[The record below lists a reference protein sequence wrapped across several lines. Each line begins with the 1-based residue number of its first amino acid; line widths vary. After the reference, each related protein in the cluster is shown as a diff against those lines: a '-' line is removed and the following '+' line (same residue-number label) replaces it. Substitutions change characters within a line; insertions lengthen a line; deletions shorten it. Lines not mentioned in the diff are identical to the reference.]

1 VADDALMILHDH
13 YKDTFG
19 LIREREKQRDRS
31 FLALIGLFA
40 VLFLEV
46 QYPSSF
52 RGSANS
58 IAILGAKVDVSSL
71 PLAAL
76 LDASWVL
83 TLTTVLSYCRAAVN
97 IERQYSY
104 LHKLEQWIS
113 RTLAVEPLYQREGLA
128 YLQGYPVVL
137 DWAWICYVFVFPA
150 LALIATLTLLAIEWK
165 GLSYSPIHKFVDTG
179 LGLSIV
185 VSLTLYRVVPN
196 LMHGHAQ
203 EIPAVNTAESS
214 SVE

>member
-97 IERQYSY
+97 IERQ
-104 LHKLEQWIS
+104 
-113 RTLAVEPLYQREGLA
+113 
-128 YLQGYPVVL
+128 
-137 DWAWICYVFVFPA
+137 
-150 LALIATLTLLAIEWK
+150 
-165 GLSYSPIHKFVDTG
+165 
-179 LGLSIV
+179 
-185 VSLTLYRVVPN
+185 
-196 LMHGHAQ
+196 
-203 EIPAVNTAESS
+203 
-214 SVE
+214 